1 MSRLVLLESPYAKQD
16 AGTHEHPA
24 FPGSSYQF
32 IVYARRCTR
41 DSVLRGEA
49 PFPSHLIYTQSGIL
63 DDTSAGERQLGID
76 AGTAWLGKAEAVV
89 VYTDYGVS
97 RGMQH
102 RIEHARGMGL
112 PIETREIGK

>member
-1 MSRLVLLESPYAKQD
+1 VEINASASPKMASID
-16 AGTHEHPA
+16 NA
-24 FPGSSYQF
+24 S
-32 IVYARRCTR
+32 
-41 DSVLRGEA
+41 LRVGA
-49 PFPSHLIYTQSGIL
+49 TTTQSGIL
-63 DDTSAGERQLGID
+63 DDTNAGERQLGID